1 MSHFGGDCKATF
13 LEGLSANSSLNCRS
27 RDAIRKS
34 LIRNVSRET
43 MVEDAIAKIPNGAI
57 VNWTTTVV
65 AAMNIVCRATRSAY
79 PVWLRAAEIGPVDT
93 TIS

>member
-1 MSHFGGDCKATF
+1 
-13 LEGLSANSSLNCRS
+13 
-27 RDAIRKS
+27 
-34 LIRNVSRET
+34 